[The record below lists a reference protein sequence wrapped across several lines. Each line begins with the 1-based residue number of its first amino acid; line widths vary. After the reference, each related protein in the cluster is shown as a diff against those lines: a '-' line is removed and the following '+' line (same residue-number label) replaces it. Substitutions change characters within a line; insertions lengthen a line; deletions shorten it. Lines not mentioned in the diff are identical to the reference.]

1 MTTDRPRAHGAG
13 NRLNHEVNIQV
24 NNSGLQDHFS
34 LLVKREAKPLDQ
46 LN

>member
-1 MTTDRPRAHGAG
+1 MTTDRSRAHGA
-13 NRLNHEVNIQV
+13 RLNHEVNIQV

-34 LLVKREAKPLDQ
+34 LLVKREGKPLDQ